1 MSYEKIIRKEIYK
14 LINSID
20 NDEKFRAFKYY

>member
-14 LINSID
+14 LSNSIM
-20 NDEKFRAFKYY
+20 NEEKYKAFKYY